1 MTKKKIKNLILLG
14 IGCMVVLALAVFH
27 SVVYNESR
35 LVEPTDVS
43 EYVFRMKDLPM
54 WIALF
59 LVIFYVLYL
68 VAVLFKVVWRNKTV
82 EKNRTRNIH
91 PMLGLC
97 GFAGFLGFLGFW
109 TYWRFGIIYPC
120 FAFVF
125 FGFFGFY
132 FEGKL
137 SDTLKDE
144 LYEEN
149 EKRAELKAYKIGFI
163 LLFLTIWLI
172 GGGILAWN
180 LEWCAIFMLSSMSL
194 IYGIVLFLSKYFLYR
209 FETEAG

>member
-1 MTKKKIKNLILLG
+1 MSKKKIRNLVVSG
-14 IGCMVVLALAVFH
+14 IGCVIVLVLATVH
-27 SVVYNESR
+27 SVLYNESR
-35 LVEPTDVS
+35 LVKPTVVS
-43 EYVFRMKDLPM
+43 EYVFRPQDLPM
-54 WIALF
+54 WIALVVTIVY
-59 LVIFYVLYL
+59 VIYL
-68 VAVLFKVVWRNKTV
+68 VVTLFRVVWRNKSL
-82 EKNRTRNIH
+82 EKHHTRRIH
-91 PMLGLC
+91 PMLGLS
-97 GFAGFLGFLGFW
+97 GFAGFLGLIGFW
-109 TYWRFGIIYPC
+109 TYQEFGIIYPC

-149 EKRAELKAYKIGFI
+149 EKKAELKAYKIGFI

-172 GGGILAWN
+172 GGGMLAWN
-180 LEWCAIFMLSSMSL
+180 LEWCAIFMLSSMSM
-194 IYGIVLFLSKYFLYR
+194 IFGIVLFLSKYFLYR